1 MKKDPLSSYRTRRNF
16 TKSPEP
22 KGKVAKTKKHIF
34 VIQHHDS
41 SHPHYDVRLEIGGV
55 LKSWA
60 VPKGPSLN
68 PAEKRLAILTD
79 DHPISYSKFEGVIP
93 IGNYGAGTVMVWDYG
108 KYENIKEK
116 DGKIVPMRTCYK
128 DGRIEVFL
136 DGKKIQGAFALLR
149 TKLGDKFQWLLI
161 KMKDQY
167 ASRRRNPVN
176 TEKKSALSG
185 KTMRE
190 IEKSGKIVKTKCKK
204 S

>member
-1 MKKDPLSSYRTRRNF
+1 
-16 TKSPEP
+16 
-22 KGKVAKTKKHIF
+22 
-34 VIQHHDS
+34 
-41 SHPHYDVRLEIGGV
+41 
-55 LKSWA
+55 
-60 VPKGPSLN
+60 
-68 PAEKRLAILTD
+68 
-79 DHPISYSKFEGVIP
+79 
-93 IGNYGAGTVMVWDYG
+93 MVWDYG

-116 DGKIVPMRTCYK
+116 DGKIVSMRTCYK

-136 DGKKIQGAFALLR
+136 DGKKIQGAFALVR
-149 TKLGDKFQWLLI
+149 TKLGDKSQWLLI

-176 TEKKSALSG
+176 TEKKSALSE